1 MLNPDGVAL
10 GNYRCSVTGY
20 DLNRHWR
27 DTNPWAQPGL
37 HAVKT
42 YLVQLE
48 KEAQVDFCIDIHA
61 HSLAS
66 GAFMYGNVAEDQ
78 EAQLDQQL
86 LPRLFGAMSEDF
98 SVSRT
103 NFNKDSVKAG
113 TARRV
118 LGGLFP
124 KSYTLEVS
132 FYHYQRELRSV
143 AYTTGSF
150 RFLTNLLIY
159 FYKLTFFRRLGENL
173 GRSLVEYYR
182 AYATPS
188 SCK

>member
-1 MLNPDGVAL
+1 MGF
-10 GNYRCSVTGY
+10 
-20 DLNRHWR
+20 DLNRHWQ

-48 KEAQVDFCIDIHA
+48 KDDDVDFCIGMGTHIGCSDYSFRSGLPEKIDIHA
-61 HSLAS
+61 HSLAT
-66 GAFMYGNVAEDQ
+66 GAFMYGNIFDNDETK
-78 EAQLDQQL
+78 QLDQQT
-86 LPRLFGAMSEDF
+86 LPRLFGGLSEDF

-132 FYHYQRELRSV
+132 FYHYQKELRSIPYDT
-143 AYTTGSF
+143 ASF
-150 RFLTNLLIY
+150 R
-159 FYKLTFFRRLGENL
+159 
-173 GRSLVEYYR
+173 
-182 AYATPS
+182 
-188 SCK
+188 